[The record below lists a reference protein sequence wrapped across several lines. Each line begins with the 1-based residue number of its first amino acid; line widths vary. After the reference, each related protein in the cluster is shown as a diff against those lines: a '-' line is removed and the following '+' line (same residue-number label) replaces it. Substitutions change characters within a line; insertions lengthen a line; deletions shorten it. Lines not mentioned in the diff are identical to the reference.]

1 MIESKKEQTVE
12 SILQILPPWEQH
24 MLALLYEQQEMRKAL
39 GQLRDHFVERLKE
52 LQVSVKKGLVNANAV
67 IECHDRA
74 RDFPPLLAFSSH
86 YFHVRT
92 STEVSREAVYDAA
105 SVRMQ
110 LEKIELTEHCDRMLA
125 ALWSFKAE
133 LTDSKS
139 RHRVDEDTNAKFA
152 KLMAKLEE
160 LSIRLAE
167 REIDYK
173 LLSGTTH

>member
-52 LQVSVKKGLVNANAV
+52 LQVSVKKGLVIANAV
-67 IECHDRA
+67 IERHDRA
-74 RDFPPLLAFSSH
+74 RDFPPLLAFRRIIFMYVLVWRS
-86 YFHVRT
+86 VGRQCLT
-92 STEVSREAVYDAA
+92 